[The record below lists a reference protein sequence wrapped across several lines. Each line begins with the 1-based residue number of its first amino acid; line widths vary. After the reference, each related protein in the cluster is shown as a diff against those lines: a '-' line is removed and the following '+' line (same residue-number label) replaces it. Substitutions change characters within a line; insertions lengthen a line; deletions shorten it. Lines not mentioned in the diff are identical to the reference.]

1 MAFSAEI
8 ALNSW
13 FKMSVVVAWDLKEVL
28 YQIYEQK
35 LSYQYA
41 IIGDLATNKLLY
53 WLNCLLVLLIQR
65 SKSEKVLSENTIFG
79 AKLKGFFNSVLI
91 FKQCLLNIKSNCGQK

>member
-41 IIGDLATNKLLY
+41 IIGDLATNKLLH
-53 WLNCLLVLLIQR
+53 WLNKLSQLGT
-65 SKSEKVLSENTIFG
+65 KKVPHGGQHFWKPYG
-79 AKLKGFFNSVLI
+79 GF
-91 FKQCLLNIKSNCGQK
+91 